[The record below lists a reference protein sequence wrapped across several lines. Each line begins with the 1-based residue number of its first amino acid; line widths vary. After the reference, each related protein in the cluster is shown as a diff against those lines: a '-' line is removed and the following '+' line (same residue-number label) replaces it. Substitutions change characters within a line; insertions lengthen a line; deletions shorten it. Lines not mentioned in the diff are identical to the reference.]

1 MKLTS
6 ELKGFYLASIKIPL
20 LGPFILDPLLRYL
33 WKFTVWI
40 DEKQSNGAG
49 KRHGPDKAQL
59 GSYSAAIYT
68 LQQRV
73 ENMEKKQI
81 ELQAKVDE
89 NFFKGELRNNL
100 SASIFDGVYAAL
112 TKIEKTEKK

>member
-1 MKLTS
+1 
-6 ELKGFYLASIKIPL
+6 
-20 LGPFILDPLLRYL
+20 
-33 WKFTVWI
+33 
-40 DEKQSNGAG
+40 
-49 KRHGPDKAQL
+49 
-59 GSYSAAIYT
+59 
-68 LQQRV
+68 
-73 ENMEKKQI
+73 MEKKQI